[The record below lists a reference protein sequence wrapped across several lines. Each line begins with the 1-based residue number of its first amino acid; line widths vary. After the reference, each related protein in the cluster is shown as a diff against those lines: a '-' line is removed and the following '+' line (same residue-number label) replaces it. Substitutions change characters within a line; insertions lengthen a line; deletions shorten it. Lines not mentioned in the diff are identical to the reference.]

1 VVVQVVL
8 WMRETMRPAFFLSE
22 LSLRPKAVNVYTD
35 YLKDTKRWDQL
46 EKFLID
52 IRQAELA
59 RWGEKRGN
67 NYNTHTHTHT
77 HTHTRTHAHAHT
89 PAHAHT
95 HAHTFSGKIR
105 VLSVDVNLLR
115 VVF

>member
-1 VVVQVVL
+1 MVVQVVL

-67 NYNTHTHTHT
+67 HYNTQTHTHTHT
-77 HTHTRTHAHAHT
+77 NTLTRTRT
-89 PAHAHT
+89 HAHT
-95 HAHTFSGKIR
+95 HAHKHTHIFSGKIQ
-105 VLSVDVNLLR
+105 VLSLDFNLLR

>member
-1 VVVQVVL
+1 VL

-77 HTHTRTHAHAHT
+77 HI
-89 PAHAHT
+89 HT
-95 HAHTFSGKIR
+95 HAHTHTHTHQHTHTHTHTPFLARFESCR
-105 VLSVDVNLLR
+105 SMSTC
-115 VVF
+115 